1 MSLLQVNKLTMR
13 FGGLTAVKD
22 MSLTVEPGQ
31 IFSLIGPNGAG
42 KTTAFNA
49 ITGIYP
55 PTEGTIQ
62 FLDKPTIRS
71 WNWRMTLLC
80 LVISLMTGLGGF
92 LLGANIDRLWHT
104 AINRPHNNDNFS
116 WGQSWSNASN
126 YLFGQGLAIER
137 DRLNFTWP
145 WKIVSAD
152 GKETFA
158 KVRAKQPTAAEK
170 KLPPEELEVIK
181 ERLVAESFP
190 AAEELL
196 DKVRAEIAADPI
208 TAPETIQ
215 PTPAKSPVMWLV
227 TEPLIQE
234 QRAATRLRHTLK
246 IVGFIVAAILGGLG
260 TVAIWRSTRR
270 TPDLIAECGM
280 ARTFQ
285 NIRLFRGMTAI
296 ENVLVGLN
304 RSIGGNALAMFLRTP
319 GQRKRERAARE
330 EALKILKSVGLETQA
345 EQLAG
350 SLPYGAQ
357 RRLEIAR
364 ALATKPKLL
373 LLDEPGAGMNP
384 AETAELMDLIR
395 TIRNGGITILLIEHH
410 MNVVMGISDRIA
422 VLDYGQKI
430 ADGTPAEIRANPRV
444 IEAYLGKETD

>member
-1 MSLLQVNKLTMR
+1 MSLLQVNNLTMR

-22 MSLTVEPGQ
+22 LSLTVEPGQ

-55 PTEGTIQ
+55 PTAGTVL
-62 FLDKPTIRS
+62 FLDKPTIRR
-71 WNWRMTLLC
+71 WNGRMTLMC
-80 LVISLMTGLGGF
+80 LVIGLLTGLGGF
-92 LLGANIDRLWHT
+92 LLGSNIDTLWNT
-104 AINRPHNNDNFS
+104 SINRPHNNDNFS
-116 WGQSWSNASN
+116 WGESWRAASD
-126 YLFGQGLAIER
+126 YLFGQGISIER
-137 DRLNFTWP
+137 DRLSNIWP
-145 WKIVSAD
+145 WKIVSPD
-152 GKETFA
+152 GQVTIAKAKNLETA
-158 KVRAKQPTAAEK
+158 QQILRQARDLIPVSLLAR
-170 KLPPEELEVIK
+170 PEPLAV
-181 ERLVAESFP
+181 LTDSP
-190 AAEELL
+190 QHLWQL
-196 DKVRAEIAADPI
+196 TNDKVLQQQRTTRGRVIL
-208 TAPETIQ
+208 ET
-215 PTPAKSPVMWLV
+215 TGGV
-227 TEPLIQE
+227 
-234 QRAATRLRHTLK
+234 
-246 IVGFIVAAILGGLG
+246 LGMLLGMLG
-260 TVAIWRSTRR
+260 TYAIWRSTRR

-285 NIRLFRGMTAI
+285 NIRLFRGMTAL
-296 ENVLVGLN
+296 ENVLVGLS
-304 RSIGGNALAMFLRTP
+304 RSIGGNTLGMFLRTP
-319 GQRKRERAARE
+319 GQRRREKTARD
-330 EALKILKSVGLETQA
+330 EALQILRSVGLEVAA

-364 ALATKPKLL
+364 ALATRPRLL

-384 AETAELMDLIR
+384 AETADLMELIR
-395 TIRNGGITILLIEHH
+395 AIRDQGITILLIEHH

>member
-1 MSLLQVNKLTMR
+1 MSLLQVKNLTMR

-22 MSLTVEPGQ
+22 LSLTVEPGQ

-55 PTEGTIQ
+55 PTAGEIQ
-62 FLDKPTIRS
+62 FQDKPTIRF
-71 WNWRMTLLC
+71 WNWRTTLLC
-80 LVISLMTGLGGF
+80 LVIGLFTGLGGF
-92 LLGANIDRLWHT
+92 LLGSNIDTLWQT

-116 WGQSWSNASN
+116 WGKSWHAARD
-126 YLFGQGLAIER
+126 YLFGQGIAIER
-137 DRLNFTWP
+137 DRLSNVWP
-145 WKIVSAD
+145 WKIVSSD
-152 GKETFA
+152 GERIFA
-158 KVRAKQPTAAEK
+158 KAKDLPGAEQLLSHVNK
-170 KLPPEELEVIK
+170 ELE
-181 ERLVAESFP
+181 S
-190 AAEELL
+190 AA
-196 DKVRAEIAADPI
+196 AADNF
-208 TAPETIQ
+208 ET
-215 PTPAKSPVMWLV
+215 PPAFTGDKFLWQVNADKL
-227 TEPLIQE
+227 QQ
-234 QRAATRLRHTLK
+234 QRSATRLRHTLE
-246 IVGFIVAAILGGLG
+246 IVGFLLGGLLGGLG

-270 TPDLIAECGM
+270 TPDLIADCGM

-304 RSIGGNALAMFLRTP
+304 RSIGGNAAAMFLRTP
-319 GQRKRERAARE
+319 GQRRREQAARD
-330 EALKILKSVGLETQA
+330 EALKILRSVGLDAQA
-345 EQLAG
+345 DHLAG

-384 AETAELMDLIR
+384 AETADLMELIR
-395 TIRNGGITILLIEHH
+395 AIRDQGVTILLIEHH

>member
-1 MSLLQVNKLTMR
+1 MPLLQVNNLTMR

-22 MSLTVEPGQ
+22 LSLTVEPGQ

-55 PTEGTIQ
+55 PTDGTVLFQ
-62 FLDKPTIRS
+62 DKATTRH
-71 WNWRMTLLC
+71 WNGRMTLFC
-80 LVISLMTGLGGF
+80 LLIGLFTGFSGF
-92 LLGANIDRLWHT
+92 LLGANIDTLWHT

-116 WGQSWSNASN
+116 WGESWRAARG
-126 YLFGQGLAIER
+126 YLFGQGISIEQ
-137 DRLNFTWP
+137 DRLSNSWP
-145 WKIVSAD
+145 WTIVSPD
-152 GKETFA
+152 GQITFA
-158 KVRAKQPTAAEK
+158 KAKNETDAK
-170 KLPPEELEVIK
+170 
-181 ERLVAESFP
+181 
-190 AAEELL
+190 ELL
-196 DKVRAEIAADPI
+196 TQVL
-208 TAPETIQ
+208 TAIDTHSGAIEAPPSKPTTQWQVTPEKIGQQQQSTRWRI
-215 PTPAKSPVMWLV
+215 VFELLGFLV
-227 TEPLIQE
+227 CG
-234 QRAATRLRHTLK
+234 TLG
-246 IVGFIVAAILGGLG
+246 VLG
-260 TVAIWRSTRR
+260 TIAIWLSTRR
-270 TPDLIAECGM
+270 TPDLIAKCGM

-285 NIRLFRGMTAI
+285 NIRLFRAMTAL

-304 RSIGGNALAMFLRTP
+304 HSIGGSTLAMFLRTP
-319 GQRKRERAARE
+319 AQRQRETAARG
-330 EALKILKSVGLETQA
+330 EALKILKSVGLEAAA

-364 ALATKPKLL
+364 ALATRPRLL

-384 AETAELMDLIR
+384 AETADLMQLIR
-395 TIRNGGITILLIEHH
+395 TIRDQGITILLIEHH

-444 IEAYLGKETD
+444 VEAYLGKDSE